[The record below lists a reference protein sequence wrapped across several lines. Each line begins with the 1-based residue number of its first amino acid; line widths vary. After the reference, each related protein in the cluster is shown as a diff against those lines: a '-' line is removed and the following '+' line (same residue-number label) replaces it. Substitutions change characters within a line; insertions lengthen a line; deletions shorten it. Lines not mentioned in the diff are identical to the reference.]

1 MSSPILPQI
10 GEDLR
15 QWGRGLTRYLTQNL
29 YKLGFKTPDSNPS
42 ENGVILWDN
51 VNAYPVV
58 SRNNIFVEI
67 VVKVGV
73 PPTSVGSV
81 GDKAGLISW
90 DTNYI
95 YVCNGSY
102 DGSTDIWTRTSH
114 LGGSW

>member
-1 MSSPILPQI
+1 MPVPVLPPIGP
-10 GEDLR
+10 DLR
-15 QWGRGLTRYLTQNL
+15 QWGRQLTIYLQQNL
-29 YKLGFKTPDSNPS
+29 AKLGFKTSADNPS

-58 SRNNIFVEI
+58 SRNNAFVEI

-73 PPTSVGSV
+73 PPTSAGTA

>member
-1 MSSPILPQI
+1 LQ
-10 GEDLR
+10 
-15 QWGRGLTRYLTQNL
+15 QNL
-29 YKLGFKTPDSNPS
+29 AKLGFKTATDNPS

-51 VNAYPVV
+51 ANAYPVV
-58 SRNNIFVEI
+58 SRNNIFVEM